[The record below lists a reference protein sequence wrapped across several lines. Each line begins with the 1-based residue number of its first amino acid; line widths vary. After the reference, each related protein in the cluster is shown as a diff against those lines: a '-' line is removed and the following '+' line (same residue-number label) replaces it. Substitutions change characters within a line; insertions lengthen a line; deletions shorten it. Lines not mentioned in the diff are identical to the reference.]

1 MKAFKQKLKTPRSFL
16 TQKSKTVEWH
26 FCLHVN
32 SVTVSQRNSF
42 FSPTISTSSWASMMP
57 SLWISVITFHMIALF
72 FNFKVLLKD
81 SNEIASDKSC
91 HVLESPASFRDCQGK
106 WSLIKCL
113 GSVKKKSLI
122 FLWIFFYPGN
132 QQPKWTRWNAEH
144 HTHAQRTT
152 HDLCWCLAVKGVFL
166 V

>member
-1 MKAFKQKLKTPRSFL
+1 
-16 TQKSKTVEWH
+16 
-26 FCLHVN
+26 
-32 SVTVSQRNSF
+32 
-42 FSPTISTSSWASMMP
+42 MMP

-132 QQPKWTRWNAEH
+132 QHPSELAETPNTI
-144 HTHAQRTT
+144 HTHSVPRMICVGAWQLKEFFWCRT
-152 HDLCWCLAVKGVFL
+152 KFL
-166 V
+166 